1 MEPRALKDKA
11 TEAFSKGRF
20 AKAAELYADYCQAD
34 PKDHQSRLRMG
45 DAWAKAGQRDRA
57 VSAYQSAA
65 EGFAKEGFLPRAIAA
80 SKLILELD
88 PSHQGVQQM
97 LADLYA
103 RRGTPAT
110 SRAKPKEATAS
121 PTPASLITQR
131 EAPPTPTPA
140 APLEAEGVPV
150 DLSDSLPPELAL
162 THAPATAPRPVAD
175 DTEVVI
181 SVEVQV
187 EPTQDEPA
195 WDLTP
200 EAPAQ
205 PEPAATAAEAPTPAP
220 TASNALPAP
229 THSPPPSASQ
239 AEAAAPDQSVRVA
252 PPRPPPSPS

>member
-20 AKAAELYADYCQAD
+20 AKAAELYEDYCQAD

-103 RRGTPAT
+103 RRGTPAA
-110 SRAKPKEATAS
+110 SRVKPKEAAS
-121 PTPASLITQR
+121 QQPPAGLVTQR
-131 EAPPTPTPA
+131 EAPPTPA
-140 APLEAEGVPV
+140 
-150 DLSDSLPPELAL
+150 
-162 THAPATAPRPVAD
+162 
-175 DTEVVI
+175 
-181 SVEVQV
+181 
-187 EPTQDEPA
+187 
-195 WDLTP
+195 
-200 EAPAQ
+200 
-205 PEPAATAAEAPTPAP
+205 
-220 TASNALPAP
+220 
-229 THSPPPSASQ
+229 
-239 AEAAAPDQSVRVA
+239 
-252 PPRPPPSPS
+252 

>member
-1 MEPRALKDKA
+1 MELRALKDKA
-11 TEAFSKGRF
+11 AEAFSKGRF
-20 AKAAELYADYCQAD
+20 AKAAELYEDYCQAD

-110 SRAKPKEATAS
+110 SRAKPKEAAPPS
-121 PTPASLITQR
+121 TPANLVSQR
-131 EAPPTPTPA
+131 ETPPTETP
-140 APLEAEGVPV
+140 APLEAGGAPV

-162 THAPATAPRPVAD
+162 PDTRPVAD
-175 DTEVVI
+175 EVVI
-181 SVEVQV
+181 SVEVEL
-187 EPTQDEPA
+187 EPVT
-195 WDLTP
+195 
-200 EAPAQ
+200 
-205 PEPAATAAEAPTPAP
+205 AEAVVSPTPSAV
-220 TASNALPAP
+220 PAP
-229 THSPPPSASQ
+229 Q
-239 AEAAAPDQSVRVA
+239 GQSVRVA
-252 PPRPPPSPS
+252 PPSPPSMPELPLTRTPSGRWQALAPPITDDTAPA